1 MPKRPKPEKV
11 LQTLISKNLQS
22 YITAA
27 ENRAK
32 ALEYCRTSFTVNTWE
47 EKAPRLSALAA
58 TFSRVCDIMSH
69 ELQNL
74 YALEERLR
82 QATDKG
88 LHIVIEHVDSPWRPK
103 YEQRADIESTPR
115 QQDSAAP
122 QPQSRPTD
130 TEVKDI

>member
-1 MPKRPKPEKV
+1 
-11 LQTLISKNLQS
+11 LQS

-58 TFSRVCDIMSH
+58 AFSRVCDTMSH

-88 LHIVIEHVDSPWRPK
+88 LHIVIEHVESPWRP
-103 YEQRADIESTPR
+103 EHAPSADSETEALA
-115 QQDSAAP
+115 QDISPSQSQSAE
-122 QPQSRPTD
+122 T
-130 TEVKDI
+130 

>member
-11 LQTLISKNLQS
+11 IQTLISKNLQS

-58 TFSRVCDIMSH
+58 TFSRVCDTMSH

-82 QATDKG
+82 QVTNKG
-88 LHIVIEHVDSPWRPK
+88 LHIVIEHVESLWRPE
-103 YEQRADIESTPR
+103 YGQSADRTPTDHL
-115 QQDSAAP
+115 QADAP
-122 QPQSRPTD
+122 PQSQPSD
-130 TEVKDI
+130 TRTKDV

>member
-11 LQTLISKNLQS
+11 IQTLISKNLQS

-82 QATDKG
+82 NATDKG
-88 LHIVIEHVDSPWRPK
+88 LHIVIEHVESPWSPE
-103 YEQRADIESTPR
+103 YGQSADRTPTDHL
-115 QQDSAAP
+115 QADVPP
-122 QPQSRPTD
+122 QP
-130 TEVKDI
+130 

>member
-11 LQTLISKNLQS
+11 IQTLISKNLQS

-58 TFSRVCDIMSH
+58 TFSRVCDIMIH

-74 YALEERLR
+74 YTLEERLR

-88 LHIVIEHVDSPWRPK
+88 LHIVIEHVESPWRS
-103 YEQRADIESTPR
+103 ERA
-115 QQDSAAP
+115 QSAEKDAEALLQNP
-122 QPQSRPTD
+122 SPAQLQPPETG
-130 TEVKDI
+130 TKDA

>member
-11 LQTLISKNLQS
+11 IQTLISKNLQS

-88 LHIVIEHVDSPWRPK
+88 LHIMIEHVESPWRTEYAQSADRENTSSA
-103 YEQRADIESTPR
+103 YECAPTP
-115 QQDSAAP
+115 P
-122 QPQSRPTD
+122 QPPD
-130 TEVKDI
+130 TGQEVSP

>member
-11 LQTLISKNLQS
+11 IQTLISKNLQS

-88 LHIVIEHVDSPWRPK
+88 LHIVIEHVESPWRPAH
-103 YEQRADIESTPR
+103 EPSADSETEALS
-115 QQDSAAP
+115 QDISPSQSQSAE
-122 QPQSRPTD
+122 T
-130 TEVKDI
+130 

>member
-11 LQTLISKNLQS
+11 IQTLISKNLQS

-58 TFSRVCDIMSH
+58 TFSRVCDTMSH

-82 QATDKG
+82 NATDKG
-88 LHIVIEHVDSPWRPK
+88 LHIVIEHVESPWRS
-103 YEQRADIESTPR
+103 EFAQ
-115 QQDSAAP
+115 SAEKDAEALLQNP
-122 QPQSRPTD
+122 SSAQLQPPATG
-130 TEVKDI
+130 TKDA

>member
-11 LQTLISKNLQS
+11 IQTLISKNLQS
-22 YITAA
+22 YITAV

-32 ALEYCRTSFTVNTWE
+32 TLDYCRMAFKANTWE

-58 TFSRVCDIMSH
+58 AFSRVCDTMSH

-82 QATDKG
+82 KEANKDFR
-88 LHIVIEHVDSPWRPK
+88 LVIEHVESPWRSEIAQSAK
-103 YEQRADIESTPR
+103 KESEAFLQPPSLV
-115 QQDSAAP
+115 QP
-122 QPQSRPTD
+122 QPAETG
-130 TEVKDI
+130 TKDA

>member
-11 LQTLISKNLQS
+11 IQTLISKNLQS

-88 LHIVIEHVDSPWRPK
+88 LHIVIEHVESPWRS
-103 YEQRADIESTPR
+103 ELAQ
-115 QQDSAAP
+115 SAEKDAKALLQNP
-122 QPQSRPTD
+122 SPAQLQPPETG
-130 TEVKDI
+130 TKDA

>member
-11 LQTLISKNLQS
+11 IQTIISKNLQS

-88 LHIVIEHVDSPWRPK
+88 LHIVIEHVESPWRS
-103 YEQRADIESTPR
+103 ELAQ
-115 QQDSAAP
+115 SAEK
-122 QPQSRPTD
+122 D
-130 TEVKDI
+130 TEALLQNPSPAQLQPPETGTKDA

>member
-11 LQTLISKNLQS
+11 IQTIISKNLQS

-58 TFSRVCDIMSH
+58 TFSRVCDTMSH

-82 QATDKG
+82 NATDKG
-88 LHIVIEHVDSPWRPK
+88 LHIVIEHVESPWRSDLA
-103 YEQRADIESTPR
+103 Q
-115 QQDSAAP
+115 SAEKDAKALLQNP
-122 QPQSRPTD
+122 SPAQLQPPETG
-130 TEVKDI
+130 TKDA

>member
-11 LQTLISKNLQS
+11 IQTLISKNLQS

-58 TFSRVCDIMSH
+58 TFSRVCDTMSH

-82 QATDKG
+82 NATDKG
-88 LHIVIEHVDSPWRPK
+88 LHIVIEHVESPWRS
-103 YEQRADIESTPR
+103 ELAQ
-115 QQDSAAP
+115 SAEKDAKALLQNP
-122 QPQSRPTD
+122 SPAQLQPPETG
-130 TEVKDI
+130 TKDA